1 MFALA
6 QTHSVQH
13 DDLFMTQ
20 FSATFFAE
28 LDKIKMKQ
36 CIPKDPL
43 FLVTP
48 TILSLNINISS
59 YCIITA
65 RNVNCFLLLLYFQS
79 PYLLKTLSQR
89 NRVKDQKKDAS
100 VIHREETPNTGTNEK
115 NRDSREAPAKTRR
128 RRRMEEKQR
137 TLGKMNSPPAR
148 GRTASKQTKKRRKR
162 RTHEEASGG
171 STRRGLEVP
180 SGTTAWSR

>member
-6 QTHSVQH
+6 QTHSAQH
-13 DDLFMTQ
+13 DDLFMAQ
-20 FSATFFAE
+20 FSATFSAE

-36 CIPKDPL
+36 CIPKDP
-43 FLVTP
+43 P
-48 TILSLNINISS
+48 IILSLNINISS
-59 YCIITA
+59 YCLITA
-65 RNVNCFLLLLYFQS
+65 RNVNRFLLLLSFQS

-89 NRVKDQKKDAS
+89 NHVKDQKKDAS

-128 RRRMEEKQR
+128 RRMEEKLR

-148 GRTASKQTKKRRKR
+148 GRTASKQTKRRRKR

>member
-6 QTHSVQH
+6 QTHSAQH
-13 DDLFMTQ
+13 DDLFMAQ
-20 FSATFFAE
+20 FSATCFAE

-48 TILSLNINISS
+48 TIVSLNINISS
-59 YCIITA
+59 YCLITA
-65 RNVNCFLLLLYFQS
+65 RNVNRFLLLLYFQS

-128 RRRMEEKQR
+128 RRMEEKQR

-148 GRTASKQTKKRRKR
+148 GRTASKQTKRRRKR